1 MDEAKPKM
9 PVVVQKEESDEKVE
23 EDDVEEDDGE
33 PEIYMLEEGK

>member
-1 MDEAKPKM
+1 M

-33 PEIYMLEEGK
+33 PEIYMLEEVK